1 MKITVIVW
9 DNDNGISLELAKS
22 RPAAVQKV
30 YETIKAD
37 WKDDVP
43 IEEYDPEDAI
53 ETYLENDQDSRRI
66 QIEEIDI
73 PDALQLSNRELFTV
87 LAALRFWQ
95 AEGHQAEVDYWQIAA
110 NGGEVEPLN
119 TNEIIGLCERFSLQE
134 KQ

>member
-9 DNDNGISLELAKS
+9 DNDNGISLELANS

-30 YETIKAD
+30 YETIKED

-66 QIEEIDI
+66 QIEDVEI
-73 PDALQLSNRELFTV
+73 PGTLQLSDRELFTV

-110 NGGEVEPLN
+110 DGGEVEPFN
-119 TNEIIGLCERFSLQE
+119 SKEIDQLCERLDIGAL
-134 KQ
+134 